1 MGCPSMI
8 CPKSASSIQKQLT
21 LPVRFFSQPSFY
33 PNSETL
39 KTNNDEFVSS
49 IEDINK
55 LIKDFSEQ
63 SSKLAEQVKTR
74 KLNAIAVRTRLQAA
88 QRQTDIEKVTL
99 SFRNQ
104 IMIWRLELVAG
115 ENRRIQASIRKTQS
129 RTRCPSKNWAKS
141 KCFTSAIQ
149 QLIFLQTLS
158 PFWLFFRSCIVFTI
172 YFYFPF
178 PLLLSHLE
186 WAQ

>member
-1 MGCPSMI
+1 M
-8 CPKSASSIQKQLT
+8 SILAYHGLSIDDLSQ
-21 LPVRFFSQPSFY
+21 VRIVNPEAADATRKPFSQPSFH

-99 SFRNQ
+99 PFRNQ
-104 IMIWRLELVAG
+104 IMI
-115 ENRRIQASIRKTQS
+115 
-129 RTRCPSKNWAKS
+129 
-141 KCFTSAIQ
+141 
-149 QLIFLQTLS
+149 
-158 PFWLFFRSCIVFTI
+158 
-172 YFYFPF
+172 
-178 PLLLSHLE
+178 
-186 WAQ
+186 